1 MTAAKVQSIAQGAGL
16 VVLLL
21 ALVACAAQQVLEVLA
36 VERHRRER
44 SSRPQ
49 LVVPGCEVGRDG
61 QSFDGAASVAPSPAP
76 VPAVDD
82 RPVGYVDD
90 EIARTVRRVHLD
102 GSL

>member
-1 MTAAKVQSIAQGAGL
+1 MFSGVSVYLKTPTRTITCGELIQG
-16 VVLLL
+16 
-21 ALVACAAQQVLEVLA
+21 EV
-36 VERHRRER
+36 RYGD
-44 SSRPQ
+44 

-61 QSFDGAASVAPSPAP
+61 QSVDGAASAVPSSAP

-82 RPVGYVDD
+82 PPVGFVDD

>member
-1 MTAAKVQSIAQGAGL
+1 MTRLQDVALGGG
-16 VVLLL
+16 LLL
-21 ALVACAAQQVLEVLA
+21 LLVALVACAAQQIIEVVA
-36 VERHRRER
+36 AERHRRER

-61 QSFDGAASVAPSPAP
+61 QSVDGAASAVPSSAP

-82 RPVGYVDD
+82 PPVGFVDD

>member
-1 MTAAKVQSIAQGAGL
+1 MARVTDIAQGAGL
-16 VVLLL
+16 LVLLL
-21 ALVACAAQQVLEVLA
+21 ALVACAVHQVLEVLA

-61 QSFDGAASVAPSPAP
+61 QSFDAASAAPSSAP

-82 RPVGYVDD
+82 PLVGYVDD

-102 GSL
+102 GAL